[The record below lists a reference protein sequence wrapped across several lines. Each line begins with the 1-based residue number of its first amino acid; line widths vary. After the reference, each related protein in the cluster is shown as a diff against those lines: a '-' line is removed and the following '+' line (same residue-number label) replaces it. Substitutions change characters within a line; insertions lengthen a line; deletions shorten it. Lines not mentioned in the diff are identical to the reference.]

1 MVNAFMNRRTFIKTS
16 LIAGL
21 GMPALSRD
29 SVATPPES
37 YVYPETDEFKKLRME
52 LNARGLVL
60 TDFHIH
66 IRGGMTPEMAA
77 IREKVGGIKSCVLEN
92 FGREWPLKT
101 SRDLD
106 AFITKCKKVKIE
118 GKPIRVGI
126 QVNDRD
132 WFRQI
137 DRPTFERLDFVLA
150 DTMIMGVTKE
160 GKPQRLWLKDVVI
173 DDPEVWMQKYLRHN
187 LQILDE
193 PISILANPTYLPQCI
208 AHLYDKLWTDE
219 RMALVIAKAID
230 KKIALEVQLETNFA
244 RKRFLLLAKQMGA
257 VFSFGSNNFT
267 EKTKNVSNWLMAIRL
282 LNLPQKNI
290 LTHPPRLVY
299 PG

>member
-1 MVNAFMNRRTFIKTS
+1 MIDAFVNRRIFVKTS

-21 GMPALSRD
+21 GMSALSRD
-29 SVATPPES
+29 GVAIQPKN
-37 YVYPETDEFKKLRME
+37 YVYPETAEFKKLRME
-52 LNARGLVL
+52 LHTRGLTL

-66 IRGGMTPEMAA
+66 IRGGMTPKMAA
-77 IREKVGGIKSCVLEN
+77 IREKVGGVKSCVLEN
-92 FGREWPLKT
+92 FGREWPLKI
-101 SRDLD
+101 SSDLD
-106 AFITKCKKVKIE
+106 VFITNCRKVHID

-137 DRPTFERLDFVLA
+137 DRPTFERLDYVLA
-150 DTMIMGVTKE
+150 DTMIMGITRE
-160 GKPQRLWLKDVVI
+160 GKPQRLWQKDVVI
-173 DDPEVWMQKYLRHN
+173 DDPDAWMEEYLRHN

-193 PISILANPTYLPQCI
+193 PISILANPTFLPGCI
-208 AHLYDKLWTDE
+208 AHLYHKLWTDK

-230 KKIALEVQLETNFA
+230 KGVALEVQLETGFA
-244 RKRFLLLAKQMGA
+244 RKRFLLMAKQMGA

-267 EKTKNVSNWLMAIRL
+267 EKTKNVSNWLMAIHL
-282 LNLPQKNI
+282 LNPRQKDI
-290 LTHPPRLVY
+290 LTHPSKPVY